1 MFYALFRDY
10 FMTLRLLFLAL
21 LSLPFSS
28 QPALAHGIN
37 AGAVGSVLGA
47 GGAIAVAVLAAFI
60 LPGGLWQRFSSFS
73 GAMTGG
79 LGVTFATLIGNSF
92 LGDNEI
98 VLALV
103 AGLAACGAAIGAL
116 VSNRRSRKVEKP
128 SVIVKGLAGFFVLL
142 LASLIAASY
151 YYEYTM
157 GR

>member
-10 FMTLRLLFLAL
+10 FMPFGLLFLAL
-21 LSLPFSS
+21 LTLPFFS

-37 AGAVGSVLGA
+37 AAAAGSLFGVGGVIAVG
-47 GGAIAVAVLAAFI
+47 VLAAII
-60 LPGGLWQRFSSFS
+60 LPGGLWQRFSSFG

-79 LGVTFATLIGNSF
+79 LGVTFATLAGNIF

-128 SVIVKGLAGFFVLL
+128 SVIVKALAGVFVLL
-142 LASLIAASY
+142 LAGLIAASY